1 MMKKKQYSWPL
12 LMALLCSF
20 SAIEAPIIYLNDLF
34 ESNYALSSNLLVS
47 FSLLALSWMMWRNIL
62 STESKRKQTR
72 TLFWPVLFTFSA
84 IPFALV
90 GPKVLIM
97 LKLLRLSGLVIAHHD
112 LQASHEISR
121 PKKIFIFIIA
131 ALTGVHLV
139 ATTWMMIEPNQTL
152 SAEAAYIK
160 ALYWSVTTLTT
171 TGYGDITPTSD
182 LGRLFTIFVMLSGF
196 SAFGILV
203 GNVSNLIMA
212 KNRHQE
218 ANHEKLEDLATFMQY
233 YQVPRSLRSE
243 VFGYHSHRM
252 QKRLSEND
260 SKIISDLPHGLQ
272 NELQIYVKMK
282 LIDGLPIFH
291 GLGQPCL
298 KLVAQHLE
306 PMSYSANSSI
316 IKRGDQG
323 DEMFIIDQGEVEVS
337 NSDGLTVAV
346 IKHGQC
352 VGEMALLTQTL
363 RTADVKAKSYCDVYR
378 LKKTDFDL
386 ISTQYPELE
395 ENFRRIMVRRSQDR
409 KAA

>member
-1 MMKKKQYSWPL
+1 MKKKQYSSPL

-20 SAIEAPIIYLNDLF
+20 SAIEAPIIYLNDLQA
-34 ESNYALSSNLLVS
+34 STLAMGSNLLVS
-47 FSLLALSWMMWRNIL
+47 LILIGFSCMMWRNSY
-62 STESKRKQTR
+62 STESKGKHQRK
-72 TLFWPVLFTFSA
+72 LFWPILFTFSSL
-84 IPFALV
+84 PFSLFGA
-90 GPKVLIM
+90 KVLIM
-97 LKLLRLSGLVIAHHD
+97 LNLLRLSGLVIAHQD
-112 LQASHEISR
+112 LQSSHEISR
-121 PKKIFIFIIA
+121 PKKIFIFILG

-139 ATTWMMIEPNQTL
+139 ATTWMMIEPNPSL
-152 SAEAAYIK
+152 SPSAAYVK

-182 LGRLFTIFVMLSGF
+182 MGRLFTIFVMLSGF

-212 KNRHQE
+212 KNRLQE

-272 NELQIYVKMK
+272 NELQIYIKMK

-306 PMSYSANSSI
+306 PMSFSANSSI

-323 DEMFIIDQGEVEVS
+323 DEMFIIDQGEVEVF
-337 NSDGLTVAV
+337 NSDGLTVAI

-352 VGEMALLTQTL
+352 VGEMALLTQAL

-378 LKKTDFDL
+378 LKKMDFDS
-386 ISTQYPELE
+386 ISNRYPELE
-395 ENFRRIMVRRSQDR
+395 QNFRRIMVRRSQDR
-409 KAA
+409 RAA